1 MTNWQKEEEKK
12 RYGDLLE
19 KARQHKEQEEKTMLE
34 AINNVIK
41 CGQEAEKERD
51 LDWERKQTWRDKL
64 IDKTKEKMKNKSYKL

>member
-19 KARQHKEQEEKTMLE
+19 KARQHKEQEEKAMLE

-51 LDWERKQTWRDKL
+51 SDWERKQAWRDEL